1 MLGKRLLFSVIISFL
16 TVKTTQASLFE
27 FYPLF
32 TVRVTVRIIKKATNV
47 AYTVIKDLLG
57 FSLQLVVEA

>member
-16 TVKTTQASLFE
+16 TTQASLFE
-27 FYPLF
+27 FFPLF